1 MGTTGRRPKA
11 NKVWHDHKRSQL
23 MLDHSMEAI
32 GRREM
37 GAETLIEELNLLWE
51 PIRPYLARQIEEL
64 YGRRDGH
71 ILEMGP
77 FSGLIFA
84 LARRNVGQ
92 SFSIAAFPKT
102 VIPLYRS
109 EVQKHGLEGRVRI
122 IESDSTLS
130 NVGKGSV
137 DLAIF
142 RGALFF
148 PSLFQVDFSVIYGTL
163 STEGIAFIGGG
174 FGKYTPPE
182 VISQIGKHSEQLNA
196 AMGRVRITVESVR
209 NQLRSSAL
217 EEKCEI
223 TTEGGLWVVL
233 RK

>member
-1 MGTTGRRPKA
+1 
-11 NKVWHDHKRSQL
+11 
-23 MLDHSMEAI
+23 MLDHNMEAI
-32 GRREM
+32 GGREM
-37 GAETLIEELNLLWE
+37 EAETLIEELNVLWE

-92 SFSIAAFPKT
+92 SFSIAAFPKA

-122 IESDSTLS
+122 IEGDSTLS
-130 NVGKGSV
+130 NIGEGSV

-148 PSLFQVDFSVIYGTL
+148 PSLFQVEFSAIYRTL

-182 VISQIGKHSEQLNA
+182 VISQIGKRSEQLNA

-209 NQLRSSAL
+209 DQLRSNTL

-223 TTEGGLWVVL
+223 ITEGGLWVVL

>member
-1 MGTTGRRPKA
+1 
-11 NKVWHDHKRSQL
+11 
-23 MLDHSMEAI
+23 METD
-32 GRREM
+32 
-37 GAETLIEELNLLWE
+37 TLIEELNLLWE
-51 PIRPYLARQIEEL
+51 PIQPYLARQVEEL

-77 FSGLIFA
+77 FSGLIFE
-84 LARRNVGQ
+84 LARRNIGRI
-92 SFSIAAFPKT
+92 FSIAAFPQAG
-102 VIPLYRS
+102 IPLYRPGA
-109 EVQKHGLEGRVRI
+109 QKRGLEDRVRI
-122 IESDSTLS
+122 IQSDSSLS
-130 NVGKGSV
+130 NMGEASV

-148 PSLFQVDFSVIYGTL
+148 PSLFQVDFNAIYRTL

-182 VISQIGKHSEQLNA
+182 VISQIGKRSEQLNA
-196 AMGRVRITVESVR
+196 AMGRVRVTVESVR
-209 NQLRSSAL
+209 DQLRSSTL